1 MRLSLIGLCWVVLL
15 FCALPIA
22 CVETMGLQGSRTY
35 AGYGLFFIFMPP
47 LLFFTVAPTLT
58 AAYVAPFVEGP
69 EYRAVRGFGC
79 LGTFCIVLCVA
90 ALSAWVVTE
99 DSNIL
104 YGLGAAYVYGNV
116 ALMVCLLI
124 GLYFRRKVEPP
135 LEGD

>member
-35 AGYGLFFIFMPP
+35 AGYWLFLIFMPP
-47 LLFFTVAPTLT
+47 MLFFTVAPTLT
-58 AAYVAPFVEGP
+58 AAWVAPFIEGP
-69 EYRAVRGFGC
+69 GHRTLRGFGC
-79 LGTFCIVLCVA
+79 LGTFCTVLCVA
-90 ALSAWVVTE
+90 TLSACVVTE
-99 DSNIL
+99 SWNIL

-124 GLYFRRKVEPP
+124 GLSFRRKVEPP
-135 LEGD
+135 TEAE